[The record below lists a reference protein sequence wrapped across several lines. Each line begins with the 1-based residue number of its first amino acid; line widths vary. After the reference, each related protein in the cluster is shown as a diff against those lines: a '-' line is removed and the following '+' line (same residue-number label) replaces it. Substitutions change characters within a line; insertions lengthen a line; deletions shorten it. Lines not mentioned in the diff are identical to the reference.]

1 MARLPQ
7 TESEQIMANE
17 RDNAFTSTGLGGIDQ
32 GTDFDTGL
40 PGTAGTNRTMNTSDG
55 AGQPMTARAKEAA
68 STAGHKAVE
77 RVQERLAD
85 QVSRATGQLESVAS
99 SLRTAGAQMPA
110 DNGIGRYMVQA
121 ATQVDNLA
129 SFLNNREV
137 GELVDEVEDFARR
150 QPAVFIGGAFA
161 LGVLGARFLRSSR
174 QNMGLDSGRDY
185 RRRTFEGGYGDDMSS
200 RSDST
205 YGRSDDGSRTGYGTG
220 YSAGST
226 PEGSDLSSGGFSS
239 GSLPSDGGYTSSSRG
254 GTTGNTGL
262 GSSGLGSTS
271 GISSSSGLGSTSG
284 PGSSSGLGSASSS
297 RDLASDVP
305 SGTRGLGSSN
315 EGMTGSSTSRPGG
328 FGSGASTSGIDRGTS
343 SLADEADTG
352 TTGYRNDS
360 LSGRSD
366 SGTDRGSLDSG
377 TNQKSPDFL

>member
-1 MARLPQ
+1 
-7 TESEQIMANE
+7 MANE
-17 RDNAFTSTGLGGIDQ
+17 RDNAFNSTGLGGIDQ

-40 PGTAGTNRTMNTSDG
+40 PGTAGTNRTMNTNDG
-55 AGQPMTARAKEAA
+55 AGQPMTARAMEAA

-174 QNMGLDSGRDY
+174 QNMGLDPGRDY
-185 RRRTFEGGYGDDMSS
+185 RRRTLEDGYGDTMSS
-200 RSDST
+200 RNDST
-205 YGRSDDGSRTGYGTG
+205 YGRSDYGSGAGYGTG

-226 PEGSDLSSGGFSS
+226 QGGSDRSSGGYSS
-239 GSLPSDGGYTSSSRG
+239 GSLSSDGGYSSSSRG
-254 GTTGNTGL
+254 GTTGNTGF
-262 GSSGLGSTS
+262 GSSGLGA
-271 GISSSSGLGSTSG
+271 TSG

-315 EGMTGSSTSRPGG
+315 EGMTGSSTPRPGG
-328 FGSGASTSGIDRGTS
+328 FGSGASASGIDRGTS
-343 SLADEADTG
+343 SFADEEDTG
-352 TTGYRNDS
+352 TTGFRNDS
-360 LSGRSD
+360 LSGRSG
-366 SGTDRGSLDSG
+366 SGTDRGSLDSD